1 MDFFSF
7 LNKPIQKA
15 ASSWYFPANNYDTE
29 ELWNVLLRRNIKL
42 IMVIYGKSWQSG
54 MNFGYVTE
62 NGVNRNDILILIHKF
77 LRTYCHNFS
86 NPL

>member
-1 MDFFSF
+1 
-7 LNKPIQKA
+7 
-15 ASSWYFPANNYDTE
+15 
-29 ELWNVLLRRNIKL
+29 
-42 IMVIYGKSWQSG
+42 MVIYGKSWQSG

-62 NGVNRNDILILIHKF
+62 NGVNSNDILILIHKF